1 MKVIKRILI
10 CLLILLA
17 YYLFFGSG
25 KTYAYY
31 VGQTGLNII
40 FDNLIQYDPSHHIT
54 VHNKEKSHYVVLL
67 LVVHITIKLFLEH
80 GYMK

>member
-40 FDNLIQYDPSHHIT
+40 FDNLIEYDSSQE
-54 VHNKEKSHYVVLL
+54 V
-67 LVVHITIKLFLEH
+67 
-80 GYMK
+80 

>member
-40 FDNLIQYDPSHHIT
+40 FDNLIGYDPSQPY
-54 VHNKEKSHYVVLL
+54 NKEAYEFMRNYFGIV
-67 LVVHITIKLFLEH
+67 
-80 GYMK
+80 

>member
-40 FDNLIQYDPSHHIT
+40 FDNLIEYDPSNR
-54 VHNKEKSHYVVLL
+54 V
-67 LVVHITIKLFLEH
+67 
-80 GYMK
+80 